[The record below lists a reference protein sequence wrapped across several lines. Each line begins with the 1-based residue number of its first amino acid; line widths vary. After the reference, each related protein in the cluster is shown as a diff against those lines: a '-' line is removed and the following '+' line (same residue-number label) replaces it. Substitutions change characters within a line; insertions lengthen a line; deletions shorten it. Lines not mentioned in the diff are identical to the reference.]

1 MDRPSSSFRYDLLQR
16 YRLIEIVALWEG
28 KLNAKHLRDYFG
40 IGRQQAS
47 KDINEYCSVIGPGN
61 LVYNNS
67 LKGYEPT
74 DDFIPKLTSGLAD
87 EYLQLISRNND
98 LVNTFND
105 MSLGFDCT
113 HQVPLPEFRIDA
125 LVLRAIIK
133 ACRKQ
138 ERLEVDYRSVNAP
151 NKDGRIIA
159 PHSIV
164 HSGLRWYVRAYCE
177 KNQDFRDF
185 VLTRFHDTPEY
196 VGKTKIKASD
206 DKQWNTLVNVCFT
219 PDKRLTAEQQH
230 VVATDYGMTDNKLL
244 VQVRGA
250 LVPYLL
256 QLMRVEIHTIA
267 ADPRAQQIIIENM
280 DGIKEWLF

>member
-1 MDRPSSSFRYDLLQR
+1 MSKVGSPFRYDLLQR

-28 KLNAKHLRDYFG
+28 KLNANHLRDYFG

-47 KDINEYCSVIGPGN
+47 KDINEYCSVIAPGN

-74 DDFIPKLTSGLAD
+74 YDFLPKLTSGLAD

-196 VGKTKIKASD
+196 VGKTKTNAD
-206 DKQWNTLVNVCFT
+206 DDEKWNTLVNVCFT
-219 PDKRLTAEQQH
+219 PDKRLTIEQQH

-267 ADPRAQQIIIENM
+267 ADPRAQQIVIENM